1 MRAMDEAL
9 LSPHPL
15 GHLLPA
21 IYFEDGFTQRFTQGL
36 DSVVSS
42 LLSTLDNLESYF
54 DPDLSPADFIH
65 WLSGWVGLAG
75 EPSDTVEGRRE
86 MIKRAVE
93 IYRLRGTVQGLT
105 DHIALAFGVTPE
117 IRETGGVSTSTT
129 SRSALPGS
137 EAGELVVIMRV
148 PDPAAFNRSGLEGFV
163 RANKPAHLPHRI
175 EVLAPGETSGRP
187 SGGGG
192 PQTPSP
198 ARGDGKGDGRGRVPE
213 TRRPVYRGYGPVRRG
228 DE

>member
-15 GHLLPA
+15 GQLLPA
-21 IYFEDGFTQRFTQGL
+21 IYFEDEFTQKFTQGL

-75 EPSDTVEGRRE
+75 EPSDTVEGRRV

-93 IYRLRGTVQGLT
+93 IYRLRGTVEGLT
-105 DHIALAFGVTPE
+105 DHIALAFGITPE

-137 EAGELVVIMRV
+137 EEGELVVIMRV
-148 PDPAAFNRSGLEGFV
+148 PDPATFNRSGLDGFV

-175 EVLAPGETSGRP
+175 EVLAPGETAGR
-187 SGGGG
+187 STRGG
-192 PQTPSP
+192 PQSPP
-198 ARGDGKGDGRGRVPE
+198 ARGDGTGDGKGRVPE

>member
-1 MRAMDEAL
+1 MDEAL

-15 GHLLPA
+15 GHLLPG
-21 IYFEDGFTQRFTQGL
+21 IYFEDDFTQRFTQGL
-36 DSVVSS
+36 DSVVAA

-93 IYRLRGTVQGLT
+93 IYRLRGTVKGLT
-105 DHIALAFGVTPE
+105 EHIALAFGVAPE
-117 IRETGGVSTSTT
+117 IREPGGVSTSTT
-129 SRSALPGS
+129 SRSALPGA
-137 EAGELVVIMRV
+137 EEGELVVIMRV
-148 PDPAAFNRSGLEGFV
+148 PDPTAFNRSGLDGFV

-175 EVLAPGETSGRP
+175 EVLAPGETAARSSR
-187 SGGGG
+187 GG
-192 PQTPSP
+192 PRTPSP
-198 ARGDGKGDGRGRVPE
+198 ARGDGNGDGRVPE
-213 TRRPVYRGYGPVRRG
+213 VRRSVYRGYGPVRKG

>member
-1 MRAMDEAL
+1 MDEAL

-15 GHLLPA
+15 GHFLPG
-21 IYFEDGFTQRFTQGL
+21 IYFEDDFTQRFTQGL

-42 LLSTLDNLESYF
+42 LLSTLDNLEAYF
-54 DPDLSPADFIH
+54 DPDLSPADFIS

-75 EPSDTVEGRRE
+75 EPADTVEGRRQ

-93 IYRLRGTVQGLT
+93 IYRSRGTVQGLT
-105 DHIALAFGVTPE
+105 EHIALAFGVTPE

-137 EAGELVVIMRV
+137 PDGELVVIVRV
-148 PDPAAFNRSGLEGFV
+148 PDPQSFNRSGLDGFV
-163 RANKPAHLPHRI
+163 RVNKPAHLPHRV
-175 EVLAPGETSGRP
+175 EVLAPGERA
-187 SGGGG
+187 GG
-192 PQTPSP
+192 PSRGAPPTPSSP
-198 ARGDGKGDGRGRVPE
+198 RGDGKGDGRVPE
-213 TRRPVYRGYGPVRRG
+213 VSRPTYRGYGPVRRG

>member
-15 GHLLPA
+15 GHLLPG

-54 DPDLSPADFIH
+54 DPDLSPDDFIH

-93 IYRLRGTVQGLT
+93 IYRSRGTVKGLT
-105 DHIALAFGVTPE
+105 EHIALAFGVTPE
-117 IRETGGVSTSTT
+117 IRETGGVSTSNT

-137 EAGELVVIMRV
+137 EDGELVVIMRV

-175 EVLAPGETSGRP
+175 EVLAPGETPGR
-187 SGGGG
+187 SSRGG

-198 ARGDGKGDGRGRVPE
+198 ARGDGKGDGKVPE
-213 TRRPVYRGYGPVRRG
+213 VRRPVYRGYGPVRRG

>member
-15 GHLLPA
+15 GHLLPG
-21 IYFEDGFTQRFTQGL
+21 IYFEDDFAQRFTQGL

-54 DPDLSPADFIH
+54 DPDLSPADFIQ

-75 EPSDTVEGRRE
+75 EPSESLEGRRE

-93 IYRLRGTVQGLT
+93 IYRSRGTVKGLT
-105 DHIALAFGVTPE
+105 DHIALAFGVVPE
-117 IRETGGVSTSTT
+117 IRETGGVSTSST

-137 EAGELVVIMRV
+137 EEGELVVIMRV
-148 PDPAAFNRSGLEGFV
+148 PDPAAFNRNGLDGFV

-175 EVLAPGETSGRP
+175 EVLAPGETAGR
-187 SGGGG
+187 SSRGG
-192 PQTPSP
+192 PQSPPP
-198 ARGDGKGDGRGRVPE
+198 ARGNGKGDGRLPE
-213 TRRPVYRGYGPVRRG
+213 TQRSPYRGYGPVRRG

>member
-15 GHLLPA
+15 GQLLPA
-21 IYFEDGFTQRFTQGL
+21 IYFEDEFTQKLTQGL

-54 DPDLSPADFIH
+54 DPDLSPADFID

-93 IYRLRGTVQGLT
+93 IYRLRGTVKGLT
-105 DHIALAFGVTPE
+105 DHIALAFGSTPE

-137 EAGELVVIMRV
+137 DEGELVVIMRV
-148 PDPAAFNRSGLEGFV
+148 PDPATFNRSGLDGFV

-175 EVLAPGETSGRP
+175 EVLAPGQTAGR
-187 SGGGG
+187 SSRGG
-192 PQTPSP
+192 PQTPPP
-198 ARGDGKGDGRGRVPE
+198 ARADGKGDGKGRVPE

>member
-9 LSPHPL
+9 LSPHPI
-15 GHLLPA
+15 GHLLPG
-21 IYFEDGFTQRFTQGL
+21 IYLEDGFAQRFTQGL

-75 EPSDTVEGRRE
+75 EPSDTVEGRRR

-93 IYRLRGTVQGLT
+93 IYRARGTVQGLT
-105 DHIALAFGVTPE
+105 DHIALAFGIAPE
-117 IRETGGVSTSTT
+117 IRETGGVSTSAT
-129 SRSALPGS
+129 SRSPLPGS
-137 EAGELVVIMRV
+137 DAGELVVIIRV
-148 PDPAAFNRSGLEGFV
+148 PDPASFNRSGLERFV
-163 RANKPAHLPHRI
+163 RANKPVHLPHRI
-175 EVLAPGETSGRP
+175 EVLAPGETAGR
-187 SGGGG
+187 SARGG
-192 PQTPSP
+192 PQTPPP
-198 ARGDGKGDGRGRVPE
+198 ARGDGKGDGTVPE
-213 TRRPVYRGYGPVRRG
+213 VRRPLYRGYGPVRRG

>member
-15 GHLLPA
+15 GHLLPG
-21 IYFEDGFTQRFTQGL
+21 IYFEDGFIQRFTQGL
-36 DSVVSS
+36 DSVFSS

-54 DPDLSPADFIH
+54 DPDLSPADFID

-75 EPSDTVEGRRE
+75 EPADTVEARRE

-105 DHIALAFGVTPE
+105 EHIALAFGITPE

-137 EAGELVVIMRV
+137 EEAELVVILRV
-148 PDPAAFNRSGLEGFV
+148 PDPASFNRSALDGFV

-175 EVLAPGETSGRP
+175 EVLAPGETAGKSSR
-187 SGGGG
+187 GG

-198 ARGDGKGDGRGRVPE
+198 ARGDGKGDGRLPE
-213 TRRPVYRGYGPVRRG
+213 TRRSAYRGYGPVRRG